1 MWVKARTLAAL
12 AGRLPESLTVDVAF
26 DKPLYLPSTV
36 DYLTAPARGGWDFAV
51 RNSRAE
57 EIQHLTGTV
66 RPF

>member
-12 AGRLPESLTVDVAF
+12 AGRLPEHLIVDVTF

-36 DYLTAPARGGWDFAV
+36 AYLTAPAHGGWDFAV
-51 RNSRAE
+51 RNSRNA

-66 RPF
+66 RPL